1 MYKSQQR
8 IGSERVMKRNAEIK
22 KLRDENEKL
31 TSLVRKSEERINQL
45 FDAKEKEK
53 HERMRADRLADQ
65 LFGKFNLIVNDIYI
79 YVNLVIRLL
88 VCSGMKDH
96 VDNTI
101 SGSKRQESFREQRP
115 NKCITRYTLY
125 IVRRVVFVFKYQSTP
140 KL

>member
-65 LFGKFNLIVNDIYI
+65 LFGKFNLIVNHTYI
-79 YVNLVIRLL
+79 YFVIRLL
-88 VCSGMKDH
+88 ICSGMKEH
-96 VDNTI
+96 VDYTI
-101 SGSKRQESFREQRP
+101 S
-115 NKCITRYTLY
+115 
-125 IVRRVVFVFKYQSTP
+125 
-140 KL
+140 